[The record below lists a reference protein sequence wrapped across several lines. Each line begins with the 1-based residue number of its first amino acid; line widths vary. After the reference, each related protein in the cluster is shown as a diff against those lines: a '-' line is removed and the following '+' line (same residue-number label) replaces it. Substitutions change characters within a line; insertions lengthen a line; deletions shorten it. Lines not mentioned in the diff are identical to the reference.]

1 MMLGMM
7 KVNSKPTFLKMVY
20 FDEGSALDYLEAKHG
35 GRYDKVSSDIIQ
47 RAKTI
52 AGEAGLEISTDPKLF
67 SFIIDSLMGIKGK
80 VSGKAAYDRKSEI
93 NISETVSSTVLSN
106 FIDDVYGDDQDV
118 NFGIFNDINLSFI
131 PNSIT
136 FLKTIS
142 PMLKI
147 IKEES
152 FGQDM
157 PIHLGALDQI
167 FSDAKG
173 YYELISYDEEEN
185 RVFRFNIN
193 ALRHNYRLNDLT
205 KMNIT
210 IIGIKV
216 GESTEEQLKWEAE
229 FNEDTAVERKS
240 ERKSKVA
247 GIIKKES
254 GEEAGKDN
262 VSIKLDIYDVILAGV
277 INNEC

>member
-1 MMLGMM
+1 MG
-7 KVNSKPTFLKMVY
+7 NANIKPTFLKMVY

-47 RAKTI
+47 RAKTL
-52 AGEAGLEISTDPKLF
+52 AGEVGLEVSTDPKLF
-67 SFIIDSLMGIKGK
+67 SFIIDSLIGIKGR
-80 VSGKAAYDRKSEI
+80 VSGRAAYDRKSET

-106 FIDDVYGDDQDV
+106 FIDDVYENVQDS
-118 NFGIFNDINLSFI
+118 NFGIFNKINLSI
-131 PNSIT
+131 ILNSIT

-152 FGQDM
+152 FEQQM

-173 YYELISYDEEEN
+173 YYELISQDEEEKT
-185 RVFRFNIN
+185 VFRFNIN
-193 ALRHNYRLNDLT
+193 SLRNNYRLNDLT
-205 KMNIT
+205 KMDIT

-216 GESTEEQLKWEAE
+216 GECTEEQLEWEAE
-229 FNEDTAVERKS
+229 FNEKKNEQKPERKS
-240 ERKSKVA
+240 RVA
-247 GIIKKES
+247 NIIETELKNEEKEPDVI
-254 GEEAGKDN
+254 K
-262 VSIKLDIYDVILAGV
+262 KLDIYDVILAGV
-277 INNEC
+277 VNNER

>member
-1 MMLGMM
+1 MGNA
-7 KVNSKPTFLKMVY
+7 NSKPTFLKMVY

-47 RAKTI
+47 RAKTL
-52 AGEAGLEISTDPKLF
+52 AGEVGLEVSNDPKLF
-67 SFIIDSLMGIKGK
+67 SFIIDSLIGIKGR
-80 VSGKAAYDRKSEI
+80 VSGRAAYDRKSET

-106 FIDDVYGDDQDV
+106 FIDDVYENLQDS
-118 NFGIFNDINLSFI
+118 NFGIFNKINLSII

-152 FGQDM
+152 FEQQM

-173 YYELISYDEEEN
+173 YYELISQDEEEKT
-185 RVFRFNIN
+185 VFRFNIN
-193 ALRHNYRLNDLT
+193 SLRNNYRLNDLT
-205 KMNIT
+205 KMDIT

-216 GESTEEQLKWEAE
+216 GECTEEQLEWEAE
-229 FNEDTAVERKS
+229 FNEKKNEQKPERKS
-240 ERKSKVA
+240 RVA
-247 GIIKKES
+247 NIIETELKNEEKEPDVI
-254 GEEAGKDN
+254 K
-262 VSIKLDIYDVILAGV
+262 KLDIYDVILAGV
-277 INNEC
+277 VNNER

>member
-1 MMLGMM
+1 MVKG
-7 KVNSKPTFLKMVY
+7 KSKPSFLKIVY

-47 RAKTI
+47 RAKTL
-52 AGEAGLEISTDPKLF
+52 AGEAGLEVSTDPKLL
-67 SFIIDSLMGIKGK
+67 SFIIDSLIGIKGR
-80 VSGKAAYDRKSEI
+80 VSARTAYDRKSET

-106 FIDDVYGDDQDV
+106 FIEDVYGNVQDS
-118 NFGIFNDINLSFI
+118 NFGIFNKINLSII

-136 FLKTIS
+136 FIKTIS

-152 FGQDM
+152 FEQQM

-173 YYELISYDEEEN
+173 YYELISKDEEEKT
-185 RVFRFNIN
+185 VFRFNIN
-193 ALRHNYRLNDLT
+193 ALRNNYRLNDLT
-205 KMNIT
+205 KMDIA

-216 GESTEEQLKWEAE
+216 GECTEEQLEWEAE
-229 FNEDTAVERKS
+229 FNEKKTEQKPERKS
-240 ERKSKVA
+240 RVANIIETELQNEEKVPDV
-247 GIIKKES
+247 IK
-254 GEEAGKDN
+254 
-262 VSIKLDIYDVILAGV
+262 KLDIYDVILAGV
-277 INNEC
+277 VNDER

>member
-1 MMLGMM
+1 MGNA
-7 KVNSKPTFLKMVY
+7 NSKPTFLKMVY

-47 RAKTI
+47 RAKTL
-52 AGEAGLEISTDPKLF
+52 AGEVGLEVSNDPKLF
-67 SFIIDSLMGIKGK
+67 SFIIDSLIGIKGR
-80 VSGKAAYDRKSEI
+80 VSGRAAYDRKSET

-106 FIDDVYGDDQDV
+106 FIDDVYENVQDS
-118 NFGIFNDINLSFI
+118 NFGIFNKINLSII

-152 FGQDM
+152 FEQQM

-173 YYELISYDEEEN
+173 YYELISQDEEEKA
-185 RVFRFNIN
+185 VFRFNIN
-193 ALRHNYRLNDLT
+193 SLRNNYRLNDLT
-205 KMNIT
+205 KMDIT

-216 GESTEEQLKWEAE
+216 GECTEEQLEWEAE
-229 FNEDTAVERKS
+229 FNEKKNEQKPERKS
-240 ERKSKVA
+240 RVVNIIETELQNGEKVPDV
-247 GIIKKES
+247 IK
-254 GEEAGKDN
+254 
-262 VSIKLDIYDVILAGV
+262 KLDIYDVILAGV
-277 INNEC
+277 VNNER

>member
-1 MMLGMM
+1 MGNT
-7 KVNSKPTFLKMVY
+7 NSKPTFLKMVY

-47 RAKTI
+47 RAKTL
-52 AGEAGLEISTDPKLF
+52 AGEVGLEVSNDPKLF
-67 SFIIDSLMGIKGK
+67 SFIIDSLIGIKGR
-80 VSGKAAYDRKSEI
+80 VSGRTAYDRKSET

-106 FIDDVYGDDQDV
+106 FIDDVYENVQDS
-118 NFGIFNDINLSFI
+118 NFGIFNKINLSI
-131 PNSIT
+131 IQNSIT

-152 FGQDM
+152 FEQQM

-173 YYELISYDEEEN
+173 YYELISEDEKEKT
-185 RVFRFNIN
+185 VFRFNIN
-193 ALRHNYRLNDLT
+193 SLRNNYRLNDLT
-205 KMNIT
+205 KMDIT

-216 GESTEEQLKWEAE
+216 GECTEEQLEWEAE
-229 FNEDTAVERKS
+229 FNEKKNEQKS
-240 ERKSKVA
+240 ERKSRVANIIETELQNGEKVPDV
-247 GIIKKES
+247 IK
-254 GEEAGKDN
+254 
-262 VSIKLDIYDVILAGV
+262 KLDIYDVILAGV
-277 INNEC
+277 VNNER

>member
-1 MMLGMM
+1 M
-7 KVNSKPTFLKMVY
+7 KANSKPTFLKIVY

-47 RAKTI
+47 RAKTL
-52 AGEAGLEISTDPKLF
+52 AGEVGLEVSTDPKLF
-67 SFIIDSLMGIKGK
+67 SFIIDSLIGIKGR
-80 VSGKAAYDRKSEI
+80 VSGRAAYDRKSET

-106 FIDDVYGDDQDV
+106 FIDDVYESVQDS
-118 NFGIFNDINLSFI
+118 NFGIFNKINLSFI

-152 FGQDM
+152 FEQQM

-173 YYELISYDEEEN
+173 YYELISQEEGEK

-193 ALRHNYRLNDLT
+193 ALRNNYRLNDLT
-205 KMNIT
+205 KMDIT

-216 GESTEEQLKWEAE
+216 GECTEEQLEWEAE
-229 FNEDTAVERKS
+229 FNEEKRNEQKAERKS
-240 ERKSKVA
+240 RVAHIIEDELQDEEKVPDV
-247 GIIKKES
+247 IKT
-254 GEEAGKDN
+254 
-262 VSIKLDIYDVILAGV
+262 LDIYDVILAGV
-277 INNEC
+277 VNNER